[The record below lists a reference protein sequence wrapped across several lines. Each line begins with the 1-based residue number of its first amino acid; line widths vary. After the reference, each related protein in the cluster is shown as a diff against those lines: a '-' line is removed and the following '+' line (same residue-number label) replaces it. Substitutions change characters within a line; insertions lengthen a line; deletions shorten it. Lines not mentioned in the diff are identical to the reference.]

1 MGRCWNIRGDDWPRH
16 RLEMYGPPAADGK
29 RRCLRAGGDDPV
41 TVCDNQIDWLWSG
54 TVRSHTCQYRATLKE
69 GPIPADRVAAWIPG
83 HTIVFN
89 RHYPD
94 NFAHGAGSPRV
105 CTGACER
112 RRLQA
117 SE

>member
-1 MGRCWNIRGDDWPRH
+1 MGRCWNIKGDDWPRH
-16 RLEMYGPPAADGK
+16 RLEMYGPPATDGK
-29 RRCLRAGGDDPV
+29 RRCIRAGGDDPV

-94 NFAHGAGSPRV
+94 NFAHGA
-105 CTGACER
+105 E
-112 RRLQA
+112 
-117 SE
+117 